1 MSRLLPYRRKD
12 LVSARPRRGRRG
24 ARIGRSV
31 GSPVLER
38 GSARAEVA
46 TAAGCTIAE
55 EERLPLMSYT
65 IPYAGRQWMVL
76 AVGAVLT
83 LLLAACGSVASS
95 SSNPSLIS
103 SPSSAPSPSQVPAAS
118 QVAVLRCASTPDAT
132 PSVTI
137 EWNDPVKVGDVTIK
151 AGQAVAFVTQII
163 FGPTVT
169 EGTDGIKAADYCI
182 DKTLSAN
189 VPGVVTFYQPGD
201 YHIFC
206 RKAPTTM
213 LTVVHVQ

>member
-1 MSRLLPYRRKD
+1 M
-12 LVSARPRRGRRG
+12 G
-24 ARIGRSV
+24 
-31 GSPVLER
+31 R

-46 TAAGCTIAE
+46 TAAAVGCTIAE

-65 IPYAGRQWMVL
+65 TPYAGRQWTVL

-83 LLLAACGSVASS
+83 LLLAACGSAASS

-103 SPSSAPSPSQVPAAS
+103 SPSSAPSPSQAPVAS

-137 EWNDPVKVGDVTIK
+137 EWNDPVKVGEVTIK
-151 AGQAVAFVTQII
+151 AGQAVAFVTTYSL
-163 FGPTVT
+163 GPTVT
-169 EGTDGIKAADYCI
+169 EGTNGIKAADWCI

-189 VPGVVTFYQPGD
+189 VPGMVTFYQPGD

>member
-1 MSRLLPYRRKD
+1 MSQATPF
-12 LVSARPRRGRRG
+12 AGGRPL
-24 ARIGRSV
+24 A
-31 GSPVLER
+31 L
-38 GSARAEVA
+38 
-46 TAAGCTIAE
+46 AAGAI
-55 EERLPLMSYT
+55 
-65 IPYAGRQWMVL
+65 V
-76 AVGAVLT
+76 T
-83 LLLAACGSVASS
+83 LVLAACGSAASS
-95 SSNPSLIS
+95 SASLSPPSVTGS
-103 SPSSAPSPSQVPAAS
+103 SLSPSQAPLAS

-137 EWNDPVKVGDVTIK
+137 EWNDPVKVGEVTIK
-151 AGQAVAFVTQII
+151 AGQAVAFLTTYSL
-163 FGPTVT
+163 GPTVT
-169 EGTDGIKAADYCI
+169 EGTNGIKAADWCI